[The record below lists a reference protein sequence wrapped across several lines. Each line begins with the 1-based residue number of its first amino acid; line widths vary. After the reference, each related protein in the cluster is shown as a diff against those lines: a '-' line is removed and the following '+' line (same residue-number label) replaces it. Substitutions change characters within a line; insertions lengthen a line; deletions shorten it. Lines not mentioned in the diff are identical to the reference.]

1 MASDDPESG
10 GISASG
16 DGERDM
22 PTIDAASLDGEG
34 APVLEGGSVFG
45 GYRIERL
52 LGAGAMGEVYL
63 ARQVR
68 LERPCAVKVLP
79 RELSRSRDFSR
90 RFEAEGRVLA
100 KLDHPGIVR
109 VQNAGEDGGRH
120 FLEMEYVEEGNLDEC
135 LLKNGGRLEES
146 RVRALLAEILEAL
159 VYAHEKGVVHRD
171 LKPSNILVTREGRC
185 KISDFGLVL
194 VAGEEFVQSVVQ
206 RSLVLSQLAGQGM
219 AFAPPGSGM
228 NSQAP
233 DSGNPAKVRA
243 GSADPASVVGTPY
256 YMSPEVQAGTGADAR
271 SDIFA
276 VGVMAYRMLTGR
288 LPRGLAKPPSKLVKG
303 LDPAWDGWAAKCMEE
318 EPGERFQS
326 AKEAL
331 EALPGRIRQPSA
343 EEIAARYKAEI
354 EALRAENERLERERK
369 AAEKRA
375 EAARKAAEEG
385 KRREEE
391 KARQEAATKA
401 AERRAANKFTKTQ
414 MTTGVLLVDSEP
426 QGVEVI
432 DARGQKCG
440 VTPLRF
446 ESISSGDYKLTLK
459 KEGYEDAAVRGEM
472 KAGESLRLQATLKP
486 LPRSDIPCLGRNWTV
501 PEYDIELIWIAPGT
515 FNMGSPV
522 TEPGHQND
530 EMQHKVTLTKGFWQ
544 GKYEVT
550 QGQWQTAMGSNPS
563 FFKKGRVLESHWF
576 STDVIDNE
584 PHESYPVENVSW
596 DDTREF
602 CRKLTAR
609 ELALGRLPAGYEYSL
624 PTEAQWEYAC
634 RAGTSGTYGG
644 TGRLDSMGWH
654 DDNSAG
660 STHPVGQMQANAWGL
675 YDMHG
680 NVWEWC
686 NDWYGA
692 DPSGAVTDPAGP
704 DVAARRV
711 YRGGGW
717 RNSASFCRSAIRGLR
732 VPGDRCFDL
741 GFRLALR
748 PVR

>member
-1 MASDDPESG
+1 MASDDLGSEDF
-10 GISASG
+10 SASI
-16 DGERDM
+16 DGARDM
-22 PTIDAASLDGEG
+22 PTVDVNTLNGEG

-135 LLKNGGRLEES
+135 LLKNGGKLEAS
-146 RVRALLAEILEAL
+146 RVRALLVEILEAL
-159 VYAHEKGVVHRD
+159 AYAHEKGVVHRD

-219 AFAPPGSGM
+219 AFAPLGPGM

-233 DSGNPAKVRA
+233 DAGSPAKGRA

-288 LPRGLAKPPSKLVKG
+288 LPRGMAKPPSKIVKG

-318 EPGERFQS
+318 EPEERFQS

-369 AAEKRA
+369 EAEKRA
-375 EAARKAAEEG
+375 EAARKAAAEDV
-385 KRREEE
+385 RREKE
-391 KARQEAATKA
+391 KARREAAAKA
-401 AERRAANKFTKTQ
+401 AERRAAKEFTETPV
-414 MTTGVLLVDSEP
+414 TTGTLLVDSEP
-426 QGVEVI
+426 QGAEVI
-432 DARGQKCG
+432 DAQGKKRG
-440 VTPLRF
+440 VTPLRLDA
-446 ESISSGDYKLTLK
+446 ILPGDYQLTLK
-459 KEGYEDAAVRGEM
+459 KEGYEDAAVDGEM
-472 KAGESLRLQATLKP
+472 KAGESLRLQTTLKP
-486 LPRSDIPCLGRNWTV
+486 LQRSDIPCPGRNWIV
-501 PEYDIELIWIAPGT
+501 PEYGIEMVWIAPGT
-515 FNMGSPV
+515 FSMGSPA
-522 TEPGHQND
+522 TEPGHQSD
-530 EMQHKVTLTKGFWQ
+530 ETQHNVTLTKGYWL

-550 QGQWQTAMGSNPS
+550 QRQWQAAMGSNPS

-576 STDVIDNE
+576 NPDVIDNE
-584 PHESYPVENVSW
+584 PHENHPVENVSW
-596 DDTREF
+596 DDAQEF
-602 CRKLTAR
+602 CWKLKRR
-609 ELALGRLPAGYEYSL
+609 ELAAGRLPAGYEYSL

-634 RAGTSGTYGG
+634 RAGSSGTYGG

-654 DDNSAG
+654 DDNSGG
-660 STHPVGQMQANAWGL
+660 STHPFGQKQENAWGL

-686 NDWYGA
+686 NDWYSA
-692 DPSGAVTDPAGP
+692 DPSGEVTDPAGP

-732 VPGDRCFDL
+732 VPGDRSFDL